1 MSSSPDPSAG
11 SGSADPAADT
21 ADTADSSDTT
31 DEVPVAGSTASG
43 STASGSTVALTER
56 GRPAAS
62 APTVADTVPAG
73 DDAADRGRLDIAQSV
88 VRRIAEHAA
97 DLTEGTVRAQ
107 RRLAGV
113 GLGESGAHARVA
125 TAGDQVDVR
134 LDVPLAYPAPI
145 ALTVEAVR
153 GNVRERV
160 QTLTGYVVRS
170 LDVTV
175 SALTAPPERAPTS
188 RTV

>member
-1 MSSSPDPSAG
+1 M
-11 SGSADPAADT
+11 T
-21 ADTADSSDTT
+21 SSDPT
-31 DEVPVAGSTASG
+31 DEVPVAGST
-43 STASGSTVALTER
+43 VALTER
-56 GRPAAS
+56 ASAGAS
-62 APTVADTVPAG
+62 APTVADTAPAG
-73 DDAADRGRLDIAQSV
+73 DDAAERGRLDIAHAV

-97 DLTEGTVRAQ
+97 DLTDGTVRAQ

-113 GLGESGAHARVA
+113 GLGEAGAQAKVA
-125 TAGDQVDVR
+125 TAGDQVDLR
-134 LDVPLAYPAPI
+134 LEVPLAYPAPI

-175 SALTAPPERAPTS
+175 SALVSPAERAPTS